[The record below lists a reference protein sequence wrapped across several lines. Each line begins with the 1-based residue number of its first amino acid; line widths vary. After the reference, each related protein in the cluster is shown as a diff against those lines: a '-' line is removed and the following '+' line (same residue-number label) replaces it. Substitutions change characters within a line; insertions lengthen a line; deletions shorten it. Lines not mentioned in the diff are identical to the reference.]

1 MLSTQLYH
9 GLRALAPRI
18 HTLTGI
24 NDFFRRAARQVRLID
39 RKNYHATTAALLRK
53 SFSSS
58 STHSRTENTGSVR
71 EYEDMAVE
79 DLEDFGDYEI
89 ILPPDPPIFG
99 TLHITPRSVPKH
111 ILRPPYAYGVLGGAG
126 RSQRNGECTRNGP

>member
-9 GLRALAPRI
+9 GLRVLAPRI

-58 STHSRTENTGSVR
+58 STMVDEKKDDRVTVGEDGVNCRLKRRLSVC
-71 EYEDMAVE
+71 AAG
-79 DLEDFGDYEI
+79 GDASE
-89 ILPPDPPIFG
+89 
-99 TLHITPRSVPKH
+99 
-111 ILRPPYAYGVLGGAG
+111 G
-126 RSQRNGECTRNGP
+126 RSKYMD

>member
-9 GLRALAPRI
+9 GLRVLAPRI

-39 RKNYHATTAALLRK
+39 RKNHHATTVALLRK

-79 DLEDFGDYEI
+79 GALAILLQKDSLPHGAEKGGLLTPMFAFGDIMVER
-89 ILPPDPPIFG
+89 LQ
-99 TLHITPRSVPKH
+99 KH
-111 ILRPPYAYGVLGGAG
+111 SHFVIESHVVKDA
-126 RSQRNGECTRNGP
+126 